1 MKKIL
6 TGFVFCL
13 SITSCSL
20 DTIPTSQYVED
31 NFWKTPEQI
40 EAGLVACYSTM
51 YNVYMYGSNLILVK
65 PEPLT
70 PTIIMEL
77 MDGE

>member
-40 EAGLVACYSTM
+40 EAGLRCIM
-51 YNVYMYGSNLILVK
+51 YICTEVI
-65 PEPLT
+65 
-70 PTIIMEL
+70 
-77 MDGE
+77 

>member
-40 EAGLVACYSTM
+40 EAGLVACLVRCIM
-51 YNVYMYGSNLILVK
+51 YICTEVI
-65 PEPLT
+65 
-70 PTIIMEL
+70 
-77 MDGE
+77 

>member
-40 EAGLVACYSTM
+40 EAGLVACYNTM
-51 YNVYMYGSNLILVK
+51 YNVYMSLI
-65 PEPLT
+65 PQHFDLT
-70 PTIIMEL
+70 LFISS
-77 MDGE
+77 

>member
-31 NFWKTPEQI
+31 NFWKNGI
-40 EAGLVACYSTM
+40 HAGKFTEYSR
-51 YNVYMYGSNLILVK
+51 
-65 PEPLT
+65 
-70 PTIIMEL
+70 
-77 MDGE
+77 